1 MSIAVSWFLT
11 IDVLV
16 VTLFTAAA
24 AAAVAVAVA
33 AIITMGAALI
43 GSGWEDEDLFGFF
56 ENFGFFEL
64 VV

>member
-16 VTLFTAAA
+16 VTLFTTAAA
-24 AAAVAVAVA
+24 AAVAVA

-64 VV
+64 IV